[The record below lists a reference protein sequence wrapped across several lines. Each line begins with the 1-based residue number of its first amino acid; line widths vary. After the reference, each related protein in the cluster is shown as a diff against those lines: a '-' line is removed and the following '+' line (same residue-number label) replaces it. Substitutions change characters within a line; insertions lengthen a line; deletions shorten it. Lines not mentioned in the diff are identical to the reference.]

1 LQPAPSPAPRR
12 LLDVQAHEWPAL
24 AASFAYFFCLLAGY
38 YILRPI
44 RDAMGVA
51 IGAQQLPMLFT
62 LTFAAMLA
70 LVPLFGWLCA
80 RLPRARLLPVLYGF
94 FALNLAGFW
103 WAMRAD
109 VPAHQLGPL
118 FFVWVS
124 VYNLFV
130 VSVFWSFMA
139 DLYTPAQAGR
149 LYGTIAAGGS
159 SGAIAGPALTAMF
172 AERLGTP
179 ALLLVSAAFLLAAMA
194 CIAVLARWARRHPRP
209 AEPHPDQ
216 ALGGSVL
223 AGLTGVLRSRY
234 LLGICGYLLCY
245 TLLSTVLYF
254 QQVEIVGREVG
265 DRESRTRL
273 FASVDLA
280 VNTLTLLT
288 QVLLFSTL
296 LRRLG
301 PGWMLA
307 LMPLASIAG
316 FALLGAAPVLA
327 VLIAFGVLR
336 RAGEFALSK
345 PMRETLFAAVPRE
358 ERYKAKNFIDTAI
371 YRGGDTASGWLFN
384 GLRALGLSLSAISWA
399 MVPVALG
406 WTALAFWL
414 GRRNSELR
422 RTQEPSPSERV

>member
-1 LQPAPSPAPRR
+1 
-12 LLDVQAHEWPAL
+12 
-24 AASFAYFFCLLAGY
+24 
-38 YILRPI
+38 
-44 RDAMGVA
+44 
-51 IGAQQLPMLFT
+51 
-62 LTFAAMLA
+62 
-70 LVPLFGWLCA
+70 
-80 RLPRARLLPVLYGF
+80 
-94 FALNLAGFW
+94 
-103 WAMRAD
+103 
-109 VPAHQLGPL
+109 
-118 FFVWVS
+118 
-124 VYNLFV
+124 
-130 VSVFWSFMA
+130 
-139 DLYTPAQAGR
+139 
-149 LYGTIAAGGS
+149 
-159 SGAIAGPALTAMF
+159 
-172 AERLGTP
+172 
-179 ALLLVSAAFLLAAMA
+179 
-194 CIAVLARWARRHPRP
+194 
-209 AEPHPDQ
+209 
-216 ALGGSVL
+216 
-223 AGLTGVLRSRY
+223 
-234 LLGICGYLLCY
+234 
-245 TLLSTVLYF
+245 
-254 QQVEIVGREVG
+254 
-265 DRESRTRL
+265 
-273 FASVDLA
+273 

>member
-1 LQPAPSPAPRR
+1 MQPAPLPAPRR

-44 RDAMGVA
+44 RDTMGVA
-51 IGAQQLPMLFT
+51 IGAQQLPVLFS
-62 LTFAAMLA
+62 LTFVAMLA
-70 LVPLFGWLCA
+70 LVPLYGWLSA
-80 RLPRARLLPVLYGF
+80 RLPRVRLLPVLYGV

-103 WAMRAD
+103 WAMHAG
-109 VPAHQLGPL
+109 VPVRTLGPV

-139 DLYTPAQAGR
+139 DLYTPEQAGR
-149 LYGTIAAGGS
+149 LYGAIAAGGS
-159 SGAIAGPALTAMF
+159 SGAIAGPALTALF
-172 AERLGTP
+172 AERVGTP
-179 ALLLVSAAFLLAAMA
+179 ALLLVSAGFLLAALA
-194 CIAVLARWARRHPRP
+194 CIALLARWARRHPRP
-209 AEPHPDQ
+209 GEPRPGE

-234 LLGICGYLLCY
+234 LLGICAYLLCY

-254 QQVEIVGREVG
+254 QQIEIVGREVA

-280 VNTLTLLT
+280 VNALTLIT
-288 QVLLFSTL
+288 QLLLFPTL

-301 PGWMLA
+301 TGWMLA

-316 FALLGAAPVLA
+316 FAALGLLPGLA
-327 VLIAFGVLR
+327 VLVVFGVLR
-336 RAGEFALSK
+336 RAGEFAVSK
-345 PMRETLFAAVPRE
+345 PVRETLFAAVPRE
-358 ERYKAKNFIDTAI
+358 DRYKAKNFIDTAI
-371 YRGGDTASGWLFN
+371 YRGGDTASGWLFS
-384 GLRALGLSLSAISWA
+384 GLRALGMSLSAISFA
-399 MVPVALG
+399 MVPVALA
-406 WTALAFWL
+406 WTALGFWL
-414 GRRNSELR
+414 GRSNAKLR
-422 RTQEPSPSERV
+422 AATEPGVAARV